1 MSNEKWKCP
10 NCGIE
15 NDAENAFCGEC
26 GTKKLERETRIAAAG
41 RVIPKEEKP
50 EPVTVQER
58 GKEKPKSKKGI
69 IIALIVVFVTGIIIA
84 VVLGGSS
91 EQPSNSGDVPPV
103 QSYDRQEAERR
114 AAAEAEKRAAEEAER
129 QKKAAA
135 EAKADAERQKAAAEA
150 EKRAAEEAERQKKAA
165 AEAKADAE
173 RQKAAAEAERQ
184 KAEAATRA
192 KLQKWEQNHLLTS
205 GLYWIDGGKKTWAA
219 ARSYCS
225 SFTDRE
231 MGFSGWRLPT
241 VDELKRLNGKKRDR
255 YWNSSSYSFWDNR
268 NGKQGTDDDDRHKVE
283 YMFYCVRNK

>member
-150 EKRAAEEAERQKKAA
+150 E
-165 AEAKADAE
+165 
-173 RQKAAAEAERQ
+173 RQ

-192 KLQKWEQNHLLTS
+192 KLQKLEQNHLLTS